1 MEIFIEWINQ
11 IVIFLILAA
20 VIDMLIPNTKF
31 EKYVRLVIGL
41 IFILIFIRPVFL
53 MFGTDI
59 TTEVN
64 RLSDEIF
71 HTQKSEETFGNSI
84 EFKKREIESNQH
96 AYILE
101 QMAVQLENKV
111 EQQLDKKHQVNIAN
125 LDFRFDDTNMPT
137 EENLEEIIVYLTPTD
152 ETTIQE
158 GKGAVKR
165 VERVQ
170 IDRTEEHLPTDNRDI
185 EPIRELLQE
194 AWGVDED
201 KLTIYWEG
209 GID

>member
-185 EPIRELLQE
+185 GLIREFLQE